1 MAGGPS
7 RLRWNLCADVVEARR
22 ACGHAGPCCL
32 AGGRLVGERDH
43 AVRRGGRG
51 DELQREL
58 LPAAASRYRTN
69 HHRVNGEP
77 GLVDQVVLEQGFAE
91 SAVPVDHE
99 VTAVLLLEVSYGGGE
114 GRADDRGGFSGSRL
128 HGRGEQVLA
137 E

>member
-22 ACGHAGPCCL
+22 AGGHAGPYCL

-51 DELQREL
+51 EQLQREL

-69 HHRVNGEP
+69 QHRVNREP
-77 GLVDQVVLEQGFAE
+77 DFVDEVVLEQGFAD
-91 SAVPVDHE
+91 SAVPVNHE
-99 VTAVLLLEVSYGGGE
+99 ITAVLLLEVIHGGDDVV
-114 GRADDRGGFSGSRL
+114 ADDRGVVPVRAL
-128 HGRGEQVLA
+128 
-137 E
+137 